1 MKCKKCNEQLS
12 LFDKYC
18 TNCGEKVTRFW
29 ENIKIKPIKM
39 PKIKLPQFKIT
50 KEISFII
57 IALIFASSYILVEN
71 QKISY
76 KEEIRQEKIREAEL
90 NEELRNACLI
100 DAGVDYDR
108 WWNDSCKARGLKKDC
123 SLPTHQADSFDK
135 SYKNLKDECFKK
147 YPVIKP

>member
-50 KEISFII
+50 KEICLII
-57 IALIFASSYILVEN
+57 IALIFAGTYITVEN
-71 QKISY
+71 QKLDY
-76 KEEIRQEKIREAEL
+76 KEKIRQEKIKEAEE
-90 NEELRNACLI
+90 NETLRNACLNSAS
-100 DAGVDYDR
+100 DDYDW
-108 WWNDSCKARGLKKDC
+108 WWNKECKRRGLKNDC
-123 SLPTHQADSFDK
+123 SLPTYIADDFSK

-147 YPVIKP
+147 YPVINP

>member
-50 KEISFII
+50 KEICLII
-57 IALIFASSYILVEN
+57 IALKV
-71 QKISY
+71 
-76 KEEIRQEKIREAEL
+76 L
-90 NEELRNACLI
+90 NTAKDTTARY
-100 DAGVDYDR
+100 V
-108 WWNDSCKARGLKKDC
+108 SCMN
-123 SLPTHQADSFDK
+123 P
-135 SYKNLKDECFKK
+135 
-147 YPVIKP
+147 